1 MTRSRFAL
9 SLVKAIFSLIL
20 VHHFPGN
27 LSMRIILCL
36 AALVIATNTFGVD
49 SGDYRYTFLTVG
61 EKSGSQFVNYDDEG
75 HVTISFEFNDRGRGP
90 KTNTRLELN
99 ADGIPVK
106 IDISG
111 NNYYKGEVSE
121 HFAIEGETAAWHSK
135 IENGSTGWDGHAFF
149 MPNNAAPELMAIL
162 ARALLA
168 TESASLPL
176 LPSGTAS
183 ITELAKRTLMQDGAG
198 TNITLYGIK
207 GLDSSPSYV
216 WLDDDGRFFGVDY
229 DWFGITPEG
238 FESQVGVLKDA
249 QTAATDEFFQ
259 TLTKNN
265 TTRLDGLLAIRGARI
280 FDSLKGEMTEP
291 ATVFTWKGKISAI
304 YFEDVAIPD
313 DATVIEARG
322 KTLLPSL
329 WDMHAHV
336 SVESYFNYLAA
347 GVTNVRDMA
356 NDPDNIY
363 KLGDD
368 VASGLIAGPDVY
380 ALGFIDKRGEFSAPT
395 GRLIETEA
403 EAYPLVDYYAQHGF
417 HGIKLY
423 SSIEPAWVAPIAA
436 YAHKR
441 NMVVMGHVP
450 AYMNARQAIDAGY
463 DEITHVNMVLLNFL
477 GGENL
482 DTRTPTRFKVP
493 GEKAGDLDLAS
504 SEVGEFIELMKN
516 RGIAL
521 DPTLSIFMDMFLN
534 EPGQV
539 SPVFRDIADHLP
551 ATIRRQS
558 VAAAGFNA
566 GQENAYAR
574 SAKKTMELVKLLHD
588 RGILILPGTDNSLPG
603 FTLVRELR
611 YYVEAGIPAGE
622 ALQLATIEP
631 ARHLG
636 QQERLGSI
644 TVGKDAHM
652 FIVDGDP
659 LADMTNLY
667 RVEQVIKGRQLYFAP
682 DLLEAQGFVPFAD

>member
-1 MTRSRFAL
+1 MRF
-9 SLVKAIFSLIL
+9 F
-20 VHHFPGN
+20 
-27 LSMRIILCL
+27 LCL
-36 AALVIATNTFGVD
+36 AALVTATNSFGAE
-49 SGDYRYTFLTVG
+49 SGDYHYTFLTIG
-61 EKSGSQFVNYDDEG
+61 KKSGSQAVNYDDG
-75 HVTISFEFNDRGRGP
+75 GRVAIDFEFNDRGRGP
-90 KTNTRLELN
+90 KTTTELSLN

-111 NNYYKGEVSE
+111 NNYYKGDVSE
-121 HFAIEGETAAWHSK
+121 HFAIEGETAAWNSK
-135 IENGSTGWDGHAFF
+135 IEKGSTSWDGRAFF
-149 MPNNAAPELMAIL
+149 MPNNAAPEFMAIL

-183 ITELAKRTLMQDGAG
+183 IKELAKRTLINDGAG
-198 TNITLYGIK
+198 TNITLYGIE

-216 WLDDDGRFFGVDY
+216 WLDDAGRFFGVDY
-229 DWFGITPEG
+229 GWFGITRQG
-238 FESQVGVLKDA
+238 FEAQEGVLKDA
-249 QTAATDEFFQ
+249 QDAATDDFFQ

-265 TTRLDGLLAIRGARI
+265 TKLVDGLLVIRGARI
-280 FDSLKGEMTEP
+280 FDSLEGELTAP
-291 ATVFTWKGKISAI
+291 ATVFAWKGKISAI
-304 YFEDVAIPD
+304 YFDDVVIPD
-313 DATVIEARG
+313 DATVIEAQG
-322 KTLLPSL
+322 KTLLPAL

-336 SVESYFNYLAA
+336 SVESYFNYLAS

-356 NDPDNIY
+356 NDPDNIF

-380 ALGFIDKRGEFSAPT
+380 ALGFIDKSGEFSAPT
-395 GRLIETEA
+395 GRLIDTEA
-403 EAYPLVDYYAQHGF
+403 EAYPLVDDYAQHGF

-436 YAHKR
+436 YAHAR
-441 NMVVMGHVP
+441 DMVVMGHVP

-477 GGENL
+477 GAENL

-493 GEKAGDLDLAS
+493 GEKAGELDLAS
-504 SEVGEFIELMKN
+504 GDVGEFIELMKSK
-516 RGIAL
+516 GIAL

-539 SPVFRDIADHLP
+539 SPVFRDIAGHLP
-551 ATIRRQS
+551 ANIRRQS

-566 GQENAYAR
+566 GQEEAFAR

-603 FTLVRELR
+603 FTLIRELR

-622 ALQLATIEP
+622 VLQLATIEA
-631 ARHLG
+631 ARHLD

-644 TVGKDAHM
+644 SVGKDAHM

-659 LADMTNLY
+659 LADMANLY
-667 RVEQVIKGRQLYFAP
+667 RVEQVIKGQRLYFAP
-682 DLLEAQGFVPFAD
+682 DLLEAQGFVPFSD

>member
-1 MTRSRFAL
+1 
-9 SLVKAIFSLIL
+9 
-20 VHHFPGN
+20 
-27 LSMRIILCL
+27 MRYFLCL
-36 AALVIATNTFGVD
+36 AALVTATNTFGVE
-49 SGDYRYTFLTVG
+49 SGDYDYTFLTVG
-61 EKSGSQFVNYDDEG
+61 EKSGAQAVSYDDMG
-75 HVTISFEFNDRGRGP
+75 HVAISFEFNDRGRGP
-90 KTNTRLELN
+90 KTTTDLELN

-106 IDISG
+106 IDITG

-121 HFAIEGETAAWHSK
+121 HFAIEGETASWHSN
-135 IENGSTGWDGHAFF
+135 IENGSAPYDGHAFF
-149 MPNNAAPELMAIL
+149 MPNNAAPEMMAIL

-168 TESASLPL
+168 TESGTLPL

-183 ITELAKRTLMQDGAG
+183 ISELAKRTLVHDGAG

-207 GLDSSPSYV
+207 GLDASPSYV
-216 WLDDDGRFFGVDY
+216 WLDDEGRFFGVDY
-229 DWFGITPEG
+229 GWFGITPVG
-238 FESQVGVLKDA
+238 FETQEGVMKAA
-249 QTAATDEFFQ
+249 QDAATDEFFQ

-265 TTRLDGLLAIRGARI
+265 TQIVDGSLVIRGARI
-280 FDSLKGEMTEP
+280 FDSLKGELTEP

-304 YFEDVAIPD
+304 YFDDVEIPE
-313 DATVIEARG
+313 DATVIEAQG

-336 SVESYFNYLAA
+336 NVESYFNYLAA

-356 NDPDNIY
+356 NDPDVIY

-368 VASGLIAGPDVY
+368 VAAGLIAGPDVY

-395 GRLIETEA
+395 GRLIGAEA

-436 YAHKR
+436 YAHKHDL
-441 NMVVMGHVP
+441 VVMGHVP
-450 AYMNARQAIDAGY
+450 AYMNARQAIEAGY

-477 GGENL
+477 GGETL

-493 GEKAGDLDLAS
+493 GEQAAGLDLAS
-504 SEVGEFIELMKN
+504 GEVTDFIDLMK
-516 RGIAL
+516 RKGIAL
-521 DPTLSIFMDMFLN
+521 DATLSIFMDMFLN

-551 ATIRRQS
+551 ANVRRAS

-566 GQENAYAR
+566 GQEDVYAR

-588 RGILILPGTDNSLPG
+588 RGVLVLPGTDNSLPG
-603 FTLVRELR
+603 FTLIRELR
-611 YYVEAGIPAGE
+611 YYVEAGIPASE
-622 ALQLATIEP
+622 VLQLATIEA
-631 ARHLG
+631 ARHLH

-644 TVGKDAHM
+644 TVGKDAQM

-659 LADMTNLY
+659 LADMASLY
-667 RVEQVIKGRQLYFAP
+667 RVGHVIKGKRLYFAP
-682 DLLEAQGFVPFAD
+682 DLLRAQGFVPFSD